1 MKRFAFTMLELVFV
15 IIVVGIIAVLAMPSF
30 NSNPLQQATEQ
41 VANHIRY
48 TQHLAMVYD
57 EFNASDPTWWQK
69 RWQIH
74 FEDDSA
80 DPGQK
85 IYVIYSNDDK
95 NSNEDDN
102 EIARDPLTRQL
113 MRGANSKIMSSPY
126 KYMDNLMISRKYG
139 ITNVTFNA
147 NCHPS
152 SATSSRLGFDNL
164 GRPYTLTSNASP
176 YDDLL
181 TDDCNITL
189 IHPDGNA
196 TITVRPETGYVSV
209 SYN

>member
-48 TQHLAMVYD
+48 TQHLAMVDDIYD
-57 EFNASDPTWWQK
+57 PTDATWWQT
-69 RWQIH
+69 RWQIQ
-74 FEDDSA
+74 FENA
-80 DPGQK
+80 TPNPGK
-85 IYVIYSNDDK
+85 IYVIYRNLDK
-95 NSNEDDN
+95 NLNEDDN
-102 EIARDPLTRQL
+102 EIARDPLTKQL
-113 MRGANSKIMSSPY
+113 MRGADKDIAIPPF
-126 KYMDNLMISRKYG
+126 KYMDNLLISKKYG
-139 ITNVTFNA
+139 ITNVTFSAGCNA
-147 NCHPS
+147 S
-152 SATSSRLGFDNL
+152 SATSNSIGFDNL
-164 GRPYTLTSNASP
+164 GRPYSRSATAAP

-189 IHPDGNA
+189 VHPDGTA

-209 SYN
+209 TYN